1 MDLGIAGRRAI
12 ICGSTDGLGYA
23 CAAALAAAGVEVLVN
38 GRTPERVE
46 SARARLAAEIGR
58 PVAGAAADVT
68 TPEGRDIL
76 FGAMPAPDI
85 LVTNGAGPPPG
96 QFEDWGE
103 AEWHNALQA
112 NMVTPIQLIRLA
124 VPAMRERKWGRI
136 LNITS
141 AAVKAPLPLLGL
153 SNGARTGLT
162 GFVSGLARDL
172 ASDGITINNLL
183 PGYFRTARLEGY
195 ARALAE
201 TRSVPVEA
209 IWAEMAAKSPAGR
222 IGDPAEFGA
231 ACAFLASRHAS
242 FINAQNLLLDGGAYP
257 GTL

>member
-23 CAAALAAAGVEVLVN
+23 CAAALAAAGADVLVN
-38 GRTPERVE
+38 GRTPERVDA
-46 SARARLAAEIGR
+46 ARERLAGEVGR
-58 PVAGAAADVT
+58 PIAGVAADVT
-68 TPEGRDIL
+68 TQEGRDIL

-96 QFEDWGE
+96 QLEDWGE
-103 AEWHNALQA
+103 AEWHSALQA
-112 NMVTPIQLIRLA
+112 NMVAPIQLIRQA
-124 VPAMRERKWGRI
+124 VPGMRERKWGRI

-172 ASDGITINNLL
+172 AGDGITINNLL
-183 PGYFRTARLEGY
+183 PGYFRTARLERY
-195 ARALAE
+195 AQAIAE
-201 TRSVPVEA
+201 SRNVPVETV
-209 IWAEMAAKSPAGR
+209 WAEMASKSPARR